1 MNPLN
6 CIWQPVTVE
15 ASRYAHVTTPP
26 LGKPDPEL
34 KRIPGYV
41 RRRVFQKAQV
51 GPTCM
56 YYAARRISPHFGKK
70 DDTFMRVNEMIISC
84 FRKYLSNIKMLDFM
98 PLPEEQKTF
107 FITFFISYLGMHFHF
122 PYETFCYNVMMW
134 NWFLR
139 PQIPVPEGA
148 TIVSVDPFA
157 CKHMWDTF
165 QNKLRAMSAFSLKL
179 MLLRMHIKPL
189 NWRPKNGP
197 VGLIKA
203 LRVHLY
209 LFCIGDLGAHVFY
222 YQKAVDYHPA
232 LGHIYSGPLKP
243 LERPSA
249 KFFSLHAIIV
259 IGIRSTG
266 FMKGQVYFIDP
277 QDPSGPGLLQK
288 VYVISLKD
296 FFYRIKDSAGQGDY
310 HSMTKE
316 FVWAGNP
323 HLFLT

>member
-6 CIWQPVTVE
+6 WFWQPVTIE
-15 ASRYAHVTTPP
+15 ASRYSHVTTPP
-26 LGKPDPEL
+26 QGKPDPEL

-56 YYAARRISPHFGKK
+56 YYAARRISPHFGKQ
-70 DDTFMRVNEMIISC
+70 DDTYMRINEMLLSR
-84 FRKYLSNIKMLDFM
+84 FRKYLSNIKMLDSM
-98 PLPEEQKTF
+98 PLNDEQKTF
-107 FITFFISYLGMHFHF
+107 FITLFISYLGMHLHF
-122 PYETFCYNVMMW
+122 PFETFCHNVLMW
-134 NWFLR
+134 DFFLR
-139 PQIPVPEGA
+139 PQVPVPEGA
-148 TIVSVDPFA
+148 SFISVDPFA
-157 CKHMWDTF
+157 LKSMWDTF

-189 NWRPKNGP
+189 SWRPAQGP
-197 VGLIKA
+197 LGLIKA

-222 YQKAVDYHPA
+222 YQKAVDYHPK

-243 LERPSA
+243 LERPTA
-249 KFFSLHAIIV
+249 KFFSLHAILV

-266 FMKGQVYFIDP
+266 YMKGQVYFIDP

-288 VYVISLKD
+288 VYVISVKD
-296 FFYRIKDSAGQGDY
+296 FFYRIKDSAGQGDL

-316 FVWAGNP
+316 FIWVGNP